1 MLDETKEKT
10 ICLLFSF
17 SFIFKKD
24 NSVLVVAGQH
34 KIFI

>member
-10 ICLLFSF
+10 IMSAFFFC
-17 SFIFKKD
+17 FIFKKD

-34 KIFI
+34 KILI